1 VTDTAEPAGPAEW
14 AERLRTQAVACDD
27 LGSPLYGRLLRLIG
41 DDCAA
46 GGVSWEVLAPHAGLR
61 FGQAGPLRLLGA
73 AHRLGLAG
81 VAPEWAAVLPSCGG
95 SVPPDDRSLG
105 RAWSA
110 LVAAH
115 HDELSAGL
123 GREVQTNEVGRS
135 AGLAL
140 AAAAASLPDGV
151 TLVELGCS
159 GGLNLRF
166 DRFEVDL
173 GDVVLGVTGAPV
185 RLAPEV
191 RGAIGPI
198 GPVPRIDRRVGLDP
212 HPIDAASPDGARTLL
227 SFVWPDQ
234 TERLSRVRAAVE
246 VAAGVPA
253 ELRRVDDTGDALE
266 RVLGEVHGPT
276 LVQHS
281 IVWQYLPTDQRWRV
295 TRAIE
300 ATGERASSADPLAW
314 VRYEPDE
321 WDRTRAAIW
330 LRRWPDGGDRLVAH
344 VDFHGRWIRPAGGWV
359 GVPGVPGRIP
369 PVAD

>member
-1 VTDTAEPAGPAEW
+1 VTEAAEPAGPAEW
-14 AERLRTQAVACDD
+14 ADRLRVQSAACED
-27 LGSPLYGRLLRLIG
+27 LGSPLYGRLLRLLAA
-41 DDCAA
+41 DCAA
-46 GGVSWEVLAPHAGLR
+46 GGVTWDVLAPHAGLR

-73 AHRLGLAG
+73 AHGLALAG
-81 VAPEWAAVLPSCGG
+81 SAPEWAAVLPSCGG
-95 SVPPDDRSLG
+95 SVPPDDGSLG
-105 RAWSA
+105 LAWSR

-115 HDELSAGL
+115 HDGLSAGL

-140 AAAAASLPDGV
+140 GAAAAALPDGT

-173 GDVVLGVTGAPV
+173 GGVVLGASGSPV
-185 RLAPEV
+185 RLVPEM
-191 RGAIGPI
+191 RAAAGPL
-198 GPVPRIDRRVGLDP
+198 GGLPRIDRRVGLDP
-212 HPIDAASPDGARTLL
+212 HPVDATSADGALTLQ

-234 TERLSRVRAAVE
+234 AERLARVRSAIELAS
-246 VAAGVPA
+246 AVPA
-253 ELRRVDDTGDALE
+253 ELRQVDDTAVALADLLAG
-266 RVLGEVHGPT
+266 RSGPT

-300 ATGERASSADPLAW
+300 EAGELATSSDPLAW

-321 WDRTRAAIW
+321 WDRTRAAVW
-330 LRRWPDGGDRLVAH
+330 LRRWPDGGDRLVAQ
-344 VDFHGRWIRPAGGWV
+344 VDFHGRWIRPVGGWSA
-359 GVPGVPGRIP
+359 VPGAPGRIP

>member
-1 VTDTAEPAGPAEW
+1 MTDTAEPAGPAEW

-27 LGSPLYGRLLRLIG
+27 LGSPLYGRLLRLLA
-41 DDCAA
+41 DDCGR
-46 GGVSWEVLAPHAGLR
+46 GGATWDVIETHAGLR

-105 RAWSA
+105 RAWGA

-173 GDVVLGVTGAPV
+173 GEVVLGEPGAPV

-191 RGAIGPI
+191 RGRVGALA
-198 GPVPRIDRRVGLDP
+198 PVPRIDRRVGLDP
-212 HPIDAASPDGARTLL
+212 HPVDAAGAEGARTLL

-234 TERLSRVRAAVE
+234 TERLARVRAAIV
-246 VAAGVPA
+246 VAAEVPA
-253 ELRRVDDTGDALE
+253 ELHRVDDTGEALAAVLAE
-266 RVLGEVHGPT
+266 RSGST

-295 TRAIE
+295 TRVLE
-300 ATGERASSADPLAW
+300 AAGERATSSEPLAW

-330 LRRWPDGGDRLVAH
+330 MRTWPDGGDRLVAQ
-344 VDFHGRWIRPAGGWV
+344 VDFHGRWIHPV
-359 GVPGVPGRIP
+359 G
-369 PVAD
+369 A

>member
-1 VTDTAEPAGPAEW
+1 MSDAAEPAGPAEW
-14 AERLRTQAVACDD
+14 ADRLRVQSVPCDD
-27 LGSPLYGRLLRLIG
+27 LGSPLYGRLLRLLA
-41 DDCAA
+41 DDCGR
-46 GGVSWEVLAPHAGLR
+46 GGATWDVIEPHAGLR

-73 AHRLGLAG
+73 AHRLALAG
-81 VAPEWAAVLPSCGG
+81 EAPEWAAVLPSCGG
-95 SVPPDDRSLG
+95 SVPPDDGSL
-105 RAWSA
+105 RDAWTR
-110 LVAAH
+110 LV
-115 HDELSAGL
+115 DLRGEELSAGL

-140 AAAAASLPDGV
+140 ASAMAGLPDGV

-173 GDVVLGVTGAPV
+173 GEAVLGAPGSPV
-185 RLAPEV
+185 RLVPEV
-191 RGAIGPI
+191 RAAAGPL
-198 GPVPRIDRRVGLDP
+198 GGLPRIDRRVGLDP
-212 HPIDAASPDGARTLL
+212 HPVDATSPDGALTLL

-234 TERLSRVRAAVE
+234 AERLARVRAAVE
-246 VAAGVPA
+246 LAAAVPA
-253 ELRRVDDTGDALE
+253 ELRRVDDTGVALADLLTG
-266 RVLGEVHGPT
+266 RSGPT

-295 TRAIE
+295 TRELE
-300 ATGERASSADPLAW
+300 AAGERATPGEPLAW

-344 VDFHGRWIRPAGGWV
+344 VDFHGRWIRPVGGWA